1 MVFKDHS
8 GCFVESGLSGKGREQ
23 VDSISSR
30 LDHRT
35 AQKTNV
41 SRTELQVVVV
51 EAGLSWATD
60 VTFEDKNTKEKEYN

>member
-8 GCFVESGLSGKGREQ
+8 GCFVESGLAGKGREQ